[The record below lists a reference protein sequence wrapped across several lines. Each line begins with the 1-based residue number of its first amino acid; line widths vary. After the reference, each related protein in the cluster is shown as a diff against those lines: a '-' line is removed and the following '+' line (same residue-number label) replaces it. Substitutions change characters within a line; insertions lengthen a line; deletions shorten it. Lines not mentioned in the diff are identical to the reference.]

1 MSDYVNW
8 NPGISLGISEID
20 LEHQTFVVI
29 INELD
34 KNKANPVMAQRI
46 VQALVRYAAFHF
58 QSEENIMFAARYPG
72 LEAHRS
78 THLHLLEDLNI
89 VMVDLKT
96 EADYNYEPILSF
108 FKDWYVNHTSKAD
121 MRFAEFL
128 NRQAL
133 AKDQVSQPT
142 AVGTSTAPPRALKA
156 SNLSSLSLSI
166 LERFA
171 AVLATSQMTL
181 HSLIEEIQPAKPV
194 IAAKL
199 TRLLNNQDYTTI
211 TTLVQTALQARL
223 AAARPVR
230 SKSAAAGKASRPR
243 PEPI

>member
-1 MSDYVNW
+1 MADYVNW

-20 LEHQTFVVI
+20 LEHQAFVVI

-34 KNKANPVMAQRI
+34 KNKADPVMAQRI

-78 THLHLLEDLNI
+78 THQHLLEDLNI
-89 VMVDLKT
+89 VLVDLRT
-96 EADYNYEPILSF
+96 EADYNYEPILAF

-128 NRQAL
+128 NRQASS
-133 AKDQVSQPT
+133 KGKISQLT
-142 AVGTSTAPPRALKA
+142 AVGTPTSRPRALKT
-156 SNLSSLSLSI
+156 SNLSSLPLSI

-171 AVLATSQMTL
+171 AALTTSQTTL
-181 HSLIEEIQPAKPV
+181 HTLIEEVQPAKPA

-199 TRLLNNQDYTTI
+199 TRLLNNQDYAALTI
-211 TTLVQTALQARL
+211 LVQTALQARL
-223 AAARPVR
+223 AAARRARAKLASSDQASNSR
-230 SKSAAAGKASRPR
+230 SES
-243 PEPI
+243 I